1 MMPNDIQ
8 EENKKVRLSKGIPID
23 SSFYKFINKLD
34 EKYNIKFKYFDKN

>member
-23 SSFYKFINKLD
+23 SSFYKLINNLK
-34 EKYNIKFKYFDKN
+34 EKYNIKLRDFDKK